1 MRHKV
6 AGRKLGRTSSHRR
19 ALLRNLATALF
30 QKERILTTLP
40 KAKELRP
47 VVEKLISE
55 GRKGTLHARR
65 KILGYLMTK
74 DVAHK
79 VMEEIAPR
87 FTDRPGGYTRIIK
100 VGWRDGDKAEMAL
113 IELLGSELKVTD
125 KKKTA
130 KAKSKAK
137 EEKEP
142 EPSEEKPVKPRKRTK
157 KAETTAEEP
166 SGETE

>member
-6 AGRKLGRTSSHRR
+6 AGRKLGRTSAHRR

-30 QKERILTTLP
+30 QRERILTTLP

-47 VVEKLISE
+47 VAEKLISE

-65 KILGYLMTK
+65 KLLGYLMTK

-100 VGWRDGDKAEMAL
+100 VGWRDGDKAEMAI
-113 IELLGSELKVTD
+113 IELLGSELKVGD
-125 KKKTA
+125 KKKPE
-130 KAKSKAK
+130 KSKAK
-137 EEKEP
+137 EKEP
-142 EPSEEKPVKPRKRTK
+142 EAPAEKPAPKPRKRTK
-157 KAETTAEEP
+157 KAEAPAEEA
-166 SGETE
+166 TE

>member
-47 VVEKLISE
+47 VVERLISE
-55 GRKGTLHARR
+55 GRKGTLQARR
-65 KILGYLMTK
+65 KLLGFIMVK
-74 DVAHK
+74 EVAHK

-87 FTDRPGGYTRIIK
+87 FSDRPGGYTRIIK
-100 VGWRDGDKAEMAL
+100 TGWRDGDKAEMAI
-113 IELLGSELKVTD
+113 IELLGSELKVGD
-125 KKKTA
+125 KKKPE
-130 KAKSKAK
+130 KSKAK
-137 EEKEP
+137 EKEP
-142 EPSEEKPVKPRKRTK
+142 EAPAEKPAPKPRKRTK
-157 KAETTAEEP
+157 KAEAPAEEA
-166 SGETE
+166 TE

>member
-47 VVEKLISE
+47 VVERLISE

-65 KILGYLMTK
+65 KILGYIMVK
-74 DVAHK
+74 EVAHK

-87 FTDRPGGYTRIIK
+87 FSDRPGGYTRIIK
-100 VGWRDGDKAEMAL
+100 TGWRDGDKAEMAI
-113 IELLGSELKVTD
+113 IELLGSELKVSD
-125 KKKTA
+125 KKKPE
-130 KAKSKAK
+130 KSKTK
-137 EEKEP
+137 EKEP
-142 EPSEEKPVKPRKRTK
+142 EAPAEKPAPKPRKRTK
-157 KAETTAEEP
+157 KSEAPAEEP
-166 SGETE
+166 AE